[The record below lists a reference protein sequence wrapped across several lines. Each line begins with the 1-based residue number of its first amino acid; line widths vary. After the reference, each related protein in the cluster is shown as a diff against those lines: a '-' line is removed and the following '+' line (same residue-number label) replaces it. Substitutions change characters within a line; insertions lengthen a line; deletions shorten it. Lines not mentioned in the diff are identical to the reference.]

1 MDVNS
6 LGDKSLNNRPVVLA
20 YNFDYNQ
27 FDNLDL
33 QVRAKNTL
41 GNFLG
46 FVRSSFDGLLEN
58 GRALQSL
65 YYECIAHS
73 PDSKKVF
80 HAWLASGE
88 FGATKYIAT
97 SAMSIWAWFEK
108 LPSKVQRLV
117 RQNVQNWSVSA
128 LRQLTKVSN
137 DIVKEL
143 VRTGKKTA
151 QQVKEGSSEGAREIG
166 RVTAKQGLEN
176 DKSQIDSQPS
186 LRHSFTP
193 SLSSSPTSELTPS
206 PTPELAPGMR
216 IIVKNDDM
224 GWNGH
229 SGIIMSKSEDNFWVL
244 LDHTVAQ
251 GMFVKH
257 LLKPHQIQPE
267 VQQPVKKLA
276 SKQEY
281 FTAAEVEE
289 KIAQALAQQDREKAE
304 SDQGRFIEIRDAAQQ
319 AVKRELI
326 AAEQHIEKLAQAKQ
340 ALIEQLTA
348 KEQELQSVR
357 ALQIENQ
364 KLEQRVVELEKALE
378 GASANNWGN
387 TFNAQAAKVVNSD
400 LEKTIA
406 PLMAKVERLQNVVEF
421 KDKELTQLRAIGIKQ
436 QEELKALQQTT
447 ASAPDYEEVITT
459 FGEVGQSLGWHGW
472 GRRGYRSSDGTLH
485 TGINALAAFIS
496 DLAHSDNLCPEV
508 AF

>member
-20 YNFDYNQ
+20 YNFDYSQ
-27 FDNLDL
+27 FENLDL

-46 FVRSSFDGLLEN
+46 FVRSTFDGLLEN

-97 SAMSIWAWFEK
+97 SAMEIWGWFEK
-108 LPSKVQRLV
+108 LPPKIQRLV
-117 RQNVQNWSVSA
+117 RQNVQKWSVSA
-128 LRQLTKVSN
+128 LRQLTKVST
-137 DIVKEL
+137 DLVKEL

-151 QQVKEGSSEGAREIG
+151 QQVKTSGGGGVHESGGVENSEKSVLTSS
-166 RVTAKQGLEN
+166 N
-176 DKSQIDSQPS
+176 
-186 LRHSFTP
+186 
-193 SLSSSPTSELTPS
+193 SPTLPLTDS
-206 PTPELAPGMR
+206 PTPLKPGMR

-229 SGIIMSKSEDNFWVL
+229 SGIIMSQDGNNFWVL

-251 GMFVKH
+251 GMLVKN
-257 LLKPHQIQPE
+257 LLKPHQIEPE
-267 VQQPVKKLA
+267 VQRAVNKPHK
-276 SKQEY
+276 EEF
-281 FTAAEVEE
+281 FTAAQVEE
-289 KIAQALAQQDREKAE
+289 KITEALAQRDKEKAE
-304 SDQGRFIEIRDAAQQ
+304 EEQGRFIKIRDAALQ
-319 AVKRELI
+319 AAKRELI
-326 AAEQHIEKLAQAKQ
+326 AAEQHVQKLVQRSQ
-340 ALIEQLTA
+340 ALIEQLAA
-348 KEQELQSVR
+348 KEEELQSVR

-364 KLEQRVVELEKALE
+364 KLEQRVAELEKALV

-406 PLMAKVERLQNVVEF
+406 PLMAKVERLQNVVEL

-436 QEELKALQQTT
+436 QEELKALQQNTV
-447 ASAPDYEEVITT
+447 SAPDYEEVITT
-459 FGEVGQSLGWHGW
+459 FGEVGQNLGWHGW
-472 GRRGYRSSDGTLH
+472 GRRGYRSEDGTLH

-496 DLAHSDNLCPEV
+496 DLTHSDNLCPEV